1 MEQNDQFSL
10 KNKVIIITGATGVLG
25 TAFSLYVARAG
36 AKVVV
41 IGRNKERADNCVA
54 SIKETGGEAIAVL
67 ADVMDEDQVIA
78 AKDEVLRIWGTIDG
92 LVNAAGGNIAGSVIN
107 PEDNLFDAKVS
118 DIKKAVDLNL
128 FGTVIPTH
136 IFGRVMAEK
145 GKGSIVNISS
155 LAAQRPITRVLGYTL
170 AKSAIEAYTQ
180 WMAVELGLR
189 YGGGIRVNAIAPG
202 VFLSE
207 QNKDLLL
214 NADGSYTD
222 RAQKYITNTPYRRF
236 GDPKELTGTLIYLLS
251 DASSFVSGETV
262 LVDGGFNAYCGV

>member
-1 MEQNDQFSL
+1 MEENQFSL
-10 KNKVIIITGATGVLG
+10 KGKVIVITGATGVLG
-25 TAFSLYVARAG
+25 TSFSLYTAKAG

-41 IGRNKERADNCVA
+41 LGRNKERADQCVA
-54 SIKETGGEAIAVL
+54 MIKEAGGEAIAVL
-67 ADVMDEDQVIA
+67 ADVLDEDQILA
-78 AKDEVLRIWGTIDG
+78 AKEEIIRVWGTIDG
-92 LVNAAGGNIAGSVIN
+92 LVNAAGGNIAGSVIA
-107 PEDNLFDAKVS
+107 PEDNLFDASVS

-145 GKGSIVNISS
+145 GKGSIINISS

-189 YGGGIRVNAIAPG
+189 YGGGVRVNAIAPG

-207 QNKDLLL
+207 QNRNLLIKE
-214 NADGSYTD
+214 DGTYTD
-222 RAQKYITNTPYRRF
+222 RANKFITNTPYQRF
-236 GDPKELTGTLIYLLS
+236 GDRKELTGTLIYLLS

-262 LVDGGFNAYCGV
+262 LVDGAFNAYCGV

>member
-1 MEQNDQFSL
+1 MEENDQFSL

-25 TAFSLYVARAG
+25 KAFSMDVARAG

-41 IGRNKERADNCVA
+41 LGRNKERADQCVA
-54 SIKETGGEAIAVL
+54 AIKEAGGEAIAVL
-67 ADVMDEDQVIA
+67 ADVLDEAQIMT
-78 AKDEVLRIWGTIDG
+78 AKEKVLEIWGTIDG
-92 LVNAAGGNIAGSVIN
+92 LVNAAGGNIAGSVIG
-107 PEDNLFDAKVS
+107 PEDNLFEATVS

-145 GKGSIVNISS
+145 GKGSIINISS

-189 YGGGIRVNAIAPG
+189 YGGGVRVNAIAPG

-207 QNKDLLL
+207 QNRDLLT
-214 NADGSYTD
+214 NTDGSYTD
-222 RAQKYITNTPYRRF
+222 RAQKFISNTPYRRF

-251 DASSFVSGETV
+251 EASSFVSGETV